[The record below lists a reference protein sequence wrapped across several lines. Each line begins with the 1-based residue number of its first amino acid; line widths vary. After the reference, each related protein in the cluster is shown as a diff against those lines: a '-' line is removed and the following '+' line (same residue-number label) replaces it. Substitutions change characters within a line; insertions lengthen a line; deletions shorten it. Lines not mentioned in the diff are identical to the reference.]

1 MKQIVHPHI
10 LIVTPA
16 YLVARGVYESLSGLV
31 KYHVV
36 DPVDS
41 MSHVTPERLKRMR
54 PSIVLLDPSELSPS
68 ERAHPHTILPADLNI
83 PVVALVTSLIDPSI
97 LAAYDGSINIYNT
110 QKQMEEIIDAA
121 LQHNEQ
127 SASSAEKT
135 NELSSRE
142 KTILCHVARGL
153 SNKEIAD
160 ALNLS
165 VFTVTTHRKN
175 ITRKLGIRSISG
187 LTIYAILNHLVEP
200 TEL

>member
-1 MKQIVHPHI
+1 MKPSARPHV

-16 YLVARGVYESLSGLV
+16 YVVGRGVFESLSALS

-36 DPVDS
+36 DPIGSLAD
-41 MSHVTPERLKRMR
+41 VTPERLKRMR
-54 PSIVLLDPSELSPS
+54 PSVILLDPSELSPS
-68 ERAHPHTILPADLNI
+68 DRTQPHAILPADLNI
-83 PVVALVTSLIDPSI
+83 PVVALVTTLTDPNT
-97 LAAYDGSINIYNT
+97 LAAFNGAINIYST
-110 QKQMEEIIDAA
+110 QKQMETTIDNA
-121 LQHNEQ
+121 LQQ
-127 SASSAEKT
+127 GSLSAAVSEKT
-135 NELSSRE
+135 TELSARE
-142 KTILCHVARGL
+142 QTILCHVARGL

-200 TEL
+200 NEL